1 VIEQI
6 GDNRLI
12 RPLSLYSGPA
22 PRDYVPLT
30 ERR

>member
-12 RPLSLYSGPA
+12 RPMSVYCGPS
-22 PRDYVPLT
+22 PRDYVPLAA
-30 ERR
+30 R